1 MATQMLWATIETP
14 DGIVIP
20 GPHGVSSE
28 SELYPGISSMVAF
41 IISGGEVLMTD
52 PGIRTRPEYSSGV
65 LDKVCEILDR
75 KNLNLKYIVQTHWHF
90 DHTGNTQY
98 IKERYEAEVLC
109 HPKEQAILED
119 PMIATRSDY
128 IESFGGDPEQ
138 IIKDLGGT
146 FPVLVPEDMMRNHW
160 CHPIEVDRTI
170 EDGDMLEV
178 GELEIQILHTP
189 GHTPGHLSLYNPSSK
204 SLYLVDVMFWP
215 TPIHPH
221 PVGKTAEQIDSIK
234 KCLSLEAEYLFPG
247 HELPRFG
254 KEDTRDYL
262 EDMLVKQLQLEH
274 RILVLLNRHGA
285 LTVPEL
291 HAESFVIK
299 ERYDYNDYSINCTY
313 SHVCRL
319 ASQQKVVR
327 TERNDSLTA
336 WKITEAGKLSP
347 EETDVIGGY
356 EKNMKTPLLK
366 SLIAGRS

>member
-1 MATQMLWATIETP
+1 MATKLLWATIETP
-14 DGIVIP
+14 DGVVIP

-52 PGIRTRPEYSSGV
+52 PGIRTRPEYPSGV

-75 KNLNLKYIVQTHWHF
+75 NGLSLKYIVQTHWHF

-98 IKERYEAEVLC
+98 IKERYGAEVLC
-109 HPKEQAILED
+109 HPREKAILED
-119 PMIATRSDY
+119 PMIATRPDY
-128 IESFGGDPEQ
+128 VESFGGDVDQ
-138 IIKDLGGT
+138 IVADLCGT
-146 FPVLVPEDMMRNHW
+146 SPVLVPEHTMRDHW
-160 CHPIEVDRTI
+160 CHPIEVDRTV
-170 EDGDMLEV
+170 EDGDVLEV
-178 GELEIQILHTP
+178 GELKVQVLHTP
-189 GHTPGHLSLYNPSSK
+189 GHTPGHLSLYNPSSE

-221 PVGKTAEQIDSIK
+221 PVGKAEEQIDSIN

-247 HELPRFG
+247 HELPRHG
-254 KEDTRDYL
+254 KDDTRDYL
-262 EDMLVKQLQLEH
+262 EDMLVKQLQLER

-299 ERYDYNDYSINCTY
+299 ERYDYNDYSINCTH

-319 ASQQKVVR
+319 ADQQKVVR
-327 TERNDSLTA
+327 TERGDGQIA
-336 WKITEAGKLSP
+336 WVVTEAGKLSP
-347 EETDVIGGY
+347 EETDVVGGY
-356 EKNMKTPLLK
+356 EKNMQTPLVEGLTAGK
-366 SLIAGRS
+366 S